1 MHVNFEKRTSRT
13 EQKAPMK
20 HHYSRSTPH
29 WVLAPL
35 LLASLAA
42 QAQSQ
47 PSGRHDG
54 RWFREIPDIMDAT
67 PGHEC
72 ASGIAPLRQGN
83 GMSVRLNVGY
93 SEQKIYNPNTD
104 RFDRV
109 KLRTYNGCSQG
120 PVVNVRPG
128 NKLKVDLRN
137 TLPATEPTF
146 DCPDDDGLTEH
157 HRPHCFNTVNL
168 HTHGLHVSPSGKSDN
183 VLISIHPGQR
193 FQYEYDIPR
202 NHPAGTHWYH
212 AHRHGATAIQVAS
225 GGAGVLIV
233 RGDRKVQD
241 KHRNGGVADIDTVLK
256 DFRGRPLREQ
266 VMLFQ
271 QIEYACFDG
280 PTSINPLQDPVTFE
294 STCGAS
300 QVGEIRSYDTQM
312 RFTRDP
318 RAGRAGFTSTW
329 DISGRY
335 TSINGVVQPVLPKR
349 GDQIVAGEIQRWR
362 LVHGGVRDSIN
373 LKIVKIDPT
382 ALAAA
387 NVRDPEALVDRAMQ
401 RMRGARSKGAQQIE
415 LTNLCRGEV
424 VKQVEFA
431 LDGHTRSAMSEK
443 AVSSMH
449 PGQRSDLLVAFPSA
463 GLYCV
468 LDEAADAAS
477 TINFRPDQPGKAK
490 DRRLLAFARVSDGPG
505 VPDLKPDG
513 LGHTKYWHHVR
524 HSLLRA
530 NPDLPPAV
538 RRDLA
543 ELRTPEYAPIKD
555 IPCPRSGCGSRLDE
569 YTISFNPV
577 TAQLGFGIN
586 GKPYLGTRMDYQP
599 VLGRTDEWTIAGG
612 AAHIFHVHVNPVQ
625 IVDVIKE
632 VRGPSPGPG
641 QAGPLLGLVSIYDRN
656 TGTCKPEFQVPDA
669 GAIVGEDVTQYCDQL
684 GTIRDTVFQKGGYR
698 LVLRTKF
705 EDYTGLFVMHCHIL
719 DHEDEGMMMNVN
731 IVSPTMA
738 MVNQVSDRLQASLIR
753 VESTLEKAGI
763 LAPKRQSPNL
773 PPELCVT
780 PPTASNPPARSVS
793 VSRLPS
799 LTSGF

>member
-1 MHVNFEKRTSRT
+1 MRQRYRHC
-13 EQKAPMK
+13 
-20 HHYSRSTPH
+20 
-29 WVLAPL
+29 
-35 LLASLAA
+35 AA
-42 QAQSQ
+42 T
-47 PSGRHDG
+47 R
-54 RWFREIPDIMDAT
+54 
-67 PGHEC
+67 
-72 ASGIAPLRQGN
+72 
-83 GMSVRLNVGY
+83 VRLNVGH
-93 SEQKIYNPNTD
+93 SRSATEHGP
-104 RFDRV
+104 
-109 KLRTYNGCSQG
+109 LRPHHNGCSQG
-120 PVVNVRPG
+120 QYRPG

-146 DCPDDDGLTEH
+146 DCPDDGLTEH

-477 TINFRPDQPGKAK
+477 TINFRPDQPRQGQ
-490 DRRLLAFARVSDGPG
+490 GP
-505 VPDLKPDG
+505 
-513 LGHTKYWHHVR
+513 
-524 HSLLRA
+524 
-530 NPDLPPAV
+530 PPAGLCPRV
-538 RRDLA
+538 RR
-543 ELRTPEYAPIKD
+543 
-555 IPCPRSGCGSRLDE
+555 PRRAGSE
-569 YTISFNPV
+569 
-577 TAQLGFGIN
+577 A
-586 GKPYLGTRMDYQP
+586 
-599 VLGRTDEWTIAGG
+599 GR
-612 AAHIFHVHVNPVQ
+612 
-625 IVDVIKE
+625 
-632 VRGPSPGPG
+632 PGPH
-641 QAGPLLGLVSIYDRN
+641 QVLASRAPQPAARQPGPATR
-656 TGTCKPEFQVPDA
+656 
-669 GAIVGEDVTQYCDQL
+669 
-684 GTIRDTVFQKGGYR
+684 R
-698 LVLRTKF
+698 
-705 EDYTGLFVMHCHIL
+705 
-719 DHEDEGMMMNVN
+719 
-731 IVSPTMA
+731 
-738 MVNQVSDRLQASLIR
+738 
-753 VESTLEKAGI
+753 
-763 LAPKRQSPNL
+763 AP
-773 PPELCVT
+773 
-780 PPTASNPPARSVS
+780 
-793 VSRLPS
+793 
-799 LTSGF
+799 